1 MQYQNIMTKEI
12 LVIDDNLDIRQLI
25 SSILIDQGY
34 IVREAANFDQAL
46 FEINKKL
53 PDVLIIDVKLDKGDY
68 DGIEL
73 LKRLKKID
81 DEVPAIMI
89 SGHANVQMAVDSLK
103 LGAFEFIQKPFSS
116 ERLLNFLSRAIE
128 YVELKKEKRSLENK
142 LFHSYDIVGKSQT
155 ITKVKSLINKLRNT
169 ESRIF
174 ISGPPGSGKELVARQ
189 IHKQSSRSNKPFVVV
204 NGALLD
210 LQKDEFE
217 LFGSENVNEII
228 NFGFF
233 EKAKDGTLL
242 IDEVT
247 EIPLETQAKILRV
260 LTDQKFRRVDGSK
273 EINVNVRIIT
283 TSSKNIREEVDKG
296 NFREDLYHR
305 LNVVP
310 IFLPPL
316 KDRPEDIP
324 DLLNYFS
331 KKIAELNGINEI
343 KLDTDFDLYYKYQW
357 PGNVRELRNLVERI
371 SILSV
376 DENPNNINQLV
387 HDSLTHKSMSQ
398 NIDSYDNVLSYPLK
412 EAREQFEK
420 NYLTSQLKKHKG
432 NISKTAEF
440 IGMERSA
447 LHRKLKTL
455 GVKGVN

>member
-1 MQYQNIMTKEI
+1 MTKEV
-12 LVIDDNLDIRQLI
+12 LVIDDNSDIRQLI
-25 SSILIDQGY
+25 SGILKDKGFT
-34 IVREAANFDQAL
+34 VREAANYDQAL
-46 FEINKKL
+46 LEINKKL
-53 PDVLIIDVKLDKGDY
+53 PDVAIIDVKLDKGDN

-73 LKRLKKID
+73 LGHLKKID
-81 DEVPAIMI
+81 DDVPVIMI

-116 ERLLNFLSRAIE
+116 ERLLNFLYRA
-128 YVELKKEKRSLENK
+128 VENVDLKKEKRSLESK
-142 LFHSYDIVGKSQT
+142 LFYSYDIIGNSQPMLKVKNL
-155 ITKVKSLINKLRNT
+155 ITKLSNT

-174 ISGPPGSGKELVARQ
+174 ISGPAGSGKELVGRQ
-189 IHKQSSRSNKPFVVV
+189 VHKQSLRANKPFVVV

-210 LQKDEFE
+210 PQKYELE
-217 LFGSENVNEII
+217 LFGSENTNETTSY
-228 NFGFF
+228 GFF

-260 LTDQKFRRVDGSK
+260 LIDQKFRRVNGSK
-273 EINVNVRIIT
+273 EINVNVRIVS

-310 IFLPPL
+310 IFLPAL
-316 KDRPEDIP
+316 KDRTEDIP
-324 DLLNYFS
+324 SLLNYFA
-331 KKIAELNGINEI
+331 KKIAELNGISEI
-343 KLDTDFDLYYKYQW
+343 KLDTEFDLYYKYAW

-371 SILSV
+371 SILSLN
-376 DENPNNINQLV
+376 ENKNNINQLV
-387 HDSLTHKSMSQ
+387 LDALSPKNITKSS
-398 NIDSYDNVLSYPLK
+398 DYYENVLSFPLK
-412 EAREQFEK
+412 EAREKFEK

>member
-1 MQYQNIMTKEI
+1 MANEI
-12 LVIDDNLDIRQLI
+12 LVIDDNFDIRQLI
-25 SSILIDQGY
+25 SGILKDRGI

-46 FEINKKL
+46 HEINKKL
-53 PDVLIIDVKLDKGDY
+53 PDVAVIDVKLDKGDN
-68 DGIEL
+68 DGIQL
-73 LKRLKKID
+73 MVHLKKID
-81 DEVPAIMI
+81 EDVPVIMI

-116 ERLLNFLSRAIE
+116 ERLLNFVNRAIE
-128 YVELKKEKRSLENK
+128 NIDLKKEKRALENK
-142 LFHSYDIVGKSQT
+142 LFHSYDIIGKGHA
-155 ITKVKSLINKLRNT
+155 IEKIRNLVTKLSST

-174 ISGPPGSGKELVARQ
+174 VSGPAGSGKELVARQ
-189 IHKQSSRSNKPFVVV
+189 IHKQSPRSNKPFIVV

-210 LQKDEFE
+210 PQKYELE
-217 LFGSENVNEII
+217 LFGSENTNETI
-228 NFGFF
+228 NYGFF

-260 LTDQKFRRVDGSK
+260 LIDQKFRRVNGSK
-273 EINVNVRIIT
+273 EINVNVRIIS

-310 IFLPPL
+310 IFLPAL
-316 KDRPEDIP
+316 KDRSEDIP
-324 DLLNYFS
+324 LLLNYFS
-331 KKIAELNGINEI
+331 KKVAELNGINET
-343 KLDTDFDLYYKYQW
+343 KLDTNFDLYYKYDW
-357 PGNVRELRNLVERI
+357 PGNVRELRNLVERV
-371 SILSV
+371 SILSIN
-376 DENPNNINQLV
+376 ENTNNINQLV
-387 HDSLTHKSMSQ
+387 HDALSQ
-398 NIDSYDNVLSYPLK
+398 KKVSNDRDTYESILSYPLK
-412 EAREQFEK
+412 QAREKFEK

-440 IGMERSA
+440 VGMERSA

-455 GVKGVN
+455 GIKGIN

>member
-1 MQYQNIMTKEI
+1 MINEI
-12 LVIDDNLDIRQLI
+12 LVIDDNSDIRQLI
-25 SSILIDQGY
+25 SNILKDKGFM
-34 IVREAANFDQAL
+34 VREAANFDQAIV
-46 FEINKKL
+46 EINKKL
-53 PDVLIIDVKLDKGDY
+53 PDVAIIDVKLDKGDN

-73 LKRLKKID
+73 LVHLKKINND
-81 DEVPAIMI
+81 IPVIMI

-103 LGAFEFIQKPFSS
+103 LGAFEFIQKPFTT
-116 ERLLNFLSRAIE
+116 ERLLNFTNRA
-128 YVELKKEKRSLENK
+128 VENINLKKERSVLESK
-142 LFHSYDIVGKSQT
+142 LFHSYEIIGQSQSIEKVRNL
-155 ITKVKSLINKLRNT
+155 ITKLSNA

-174 ISGPPGSGKELVARQ
+174 ISGPAGSGKELIARQ
-189 IHKQSSRSNKPFVVV
+189 IHRQSLRSKKPFVVV

-210 LQKDEFE
+210 PQKYEQE
-217 LFGSENVNEII
+217 LFGSENTNETI
-228 NFGFF
+228 NYGFF
-233 EKAKDGTLL
+233 ENAKDGTLL
-242 IDEVT
+242 IDGVS
-247 EIPLETQAKILRV
+247 EIPLDTQAKLLRV
-260 LTDQKFRRVDGSK
+260 LIDQKFRRVNGSK
-273 EINVNVRIIT
+273 EINVNVRIIS
-283 TSSKNIREEVDKG
+283 TSSKNIRDEIDKG

-387 HDSLTHKSMSQ
+387 HDSLTHKSTSQ
-398 NIDSYDNVLSYPLK
+398 NLDSYNNVLSYPLK

-455 GVKGVN
+455 GVKGIN

>member
-1 MQYQNIMTKEI
+1 MIEK
-12 LVIDDNLDIRQLI
+12 VRNL
-25 SSILIDQGY
+25 
-34 IVREAANFDQAL
+34 
-46 FEINKKL
+46 
-53 PDVLIIDVKLDKGDY
+53 
-68 DGIEL
+68 
-73 LKRLKKID
+73 
-81 DEVPAIMI
+81 
-89 SGHANVQMAVDSLK
+89 
-103 LGAFEFIQKPFSS
+103 
-116 ERLLNFLSRAIE
+116 
-128 YVELKKEKRSLENK
+128 
-142 LFHSYDIVGKSQT
+142 
-155 ITKVKSLINKLRNT
+155 ITKLSNT

-174 ISGPPGSGKELVARQ
+174 ISGPAGSGKELVARQ
-189 IHKQSSRSNKPFVVV
+189 IHKQSPRSKKPFVVV

-210 LQKDEFE
+210 PQKYELE
-217 LFGSENVNEII
+217 LFGSENTNETTSY
-228 NFGFF
+228 GFF

-260 LTDQKFRRVDGSK
+260 LSDQKFRRLNSSK
-273 EINVNVRIIT
+273 EINVNVRIIS

-316 KDRPEDIP
+316 KERTEDIP
-324 DLLNYFS
+324 SLLNYFS
-331 KKIAELNGINEI
+331 KKIAELNGINET
-343 KLDTDFDLYYKYQW
+343 KLDTNFDLFYTYEW

-371 SILSV
+371 SILSLN
-376 DENPNNINQLV
+376 EKTNNINQLV
-387 HDSLTHKSMSQ
+387 QDSLTQKNFSKD
-398 NIDSYDNVLSYPLK
+398 IDSYESVLSYPLK
-412 EAREQFEK
+412 EAREKFEK
-420 NYLTSQLKKHKG
+420 NYLTSQLKKNKG